1 MDTGA
6 WMWKEPITQWLAI
19 GILLATGGCGQSNN
33 YSSSPR
39 SFSARSAEPAYA
51 LNGAACSVSD
61 TPGSGAPDPVFS
73 YTCPL
78 PNPTG
83 AGNLLIVMLR
93 FKNNSVP
100 VSFTDEPGNTYKQA
114 TSCYDRSND
123 TVTSLYYVENT
134 RPGARLITVLFTSFL
149 HRFFHRFS
157 HTSASRVSMGEYEF
171 YNVAQSSA
179 LDQAACHVGSAATTV
194 TSGTV
199 PLLSASGDLV
209 FDYGMVES
217 ATMITGCS
225 PSSQANI
232 TWTQRTTMILD
243 NQPQCVQYGIYNA
256 TAPFSPSFTVDT
268 SVNYVSA
275 SAAFKAAPGGSAP
288 PRAIR
293 VVYVQHDNSIVQNL
307 TTALTQMPI
316 QGNLAVIMYTGSD
329 DYPTAISD
337 GTNSWRTV
345 GANQVCNEINSPPEK
360 SGEGQCSSIW
370 YATVSTPGTYKLD
383 YARQTNSQPASFGDS
398 YLTFDITGAAASPVD
413 TGFGSGGLASTTGK
427 QPISGSGGPVQ
438 TITAAPSGKNELI
451 LVSENQQFDTMT
463 GLSSPSH
470 AYFLSNTYR
479 NERNSSH
486 ADLNGGWGLFYNRSS
501 TVPETW
507 TWTHDTS
514 QYTGVNTWT
523 VMGAAFLPAR
533 Q

>member
-1 MDTGA
+1 MNAGVRIRKDL
-6 WMWKEPITQWLAI
+6 ITQWLAI
-19 GILLATGGCGQSNN
+19 GILVATGGCGRSEN
-33 YSSSPR
+33 SSGSPR
-39 SFSARSAEPAYA
+39 SFSAHSAEPAYA

-61 TPGSGAPDPVFS
+61 TPGSGPPDSVSS

-93 FKNNSVP
+93 FTNSSVP

-114 TSCYDRSND
+114 TTCYDGSNGSG

-134 RPGARLITVLFTSFL
+134 RPGARLITVHFTSFFGRL
-149 HRFFHRFS
+149 FHS
-157 HTSASRVSMGEYEF
+157 SASRVSMGEYEF

-179 LDQAACHVGSAATTV
+179 LDQAACNVGSAATTI
-194 TSGTV
+194 TSSAL
-199 PLLSASGDLV
+199 PALRASGDLV

-217 ATMITGCS
+217 ATMITGCT
-225 PSSQANI
+225 PSSQTNI
-232 TWTQRTTMILD
+232 TWIQRTTMILD
-243 NQPQCVQYGIYNA
+243 NQPQCAQYGVYNA
-256 TAPFSPSFTVDT
+256 TASFSPSFTVAAN
-268 SVNYVSA
+268 VNYVSA
-275 SAAFKAAPGGSAP
+275 SAAFKAASGGSAP
-288 PRAIR
+288 PPSIR
-293 VVYVQHDNSIVQNL
+293 VAYVQHDNSIVQNL

-337 GTNSWRTV
+337 GTNAWRTV
-345 GANQVCNEINSPPEK
+345 GANQVCNEISSPPEK

-370 YATVSTPGTYKLD
+370 YANVSSPGTYKLS
-383 YARQTNSQPASFGDS
+383 YSRQTNSQPASFGDS
-398 YLTFDITGAAASPVD
+398 YITFDINGAAANPVD

-427 QPISGSGGPVQ
+427 QPITGSSGPVQ
-438 TITAAPSGKNELI
+438 TITATPSGKNELI

-463 GLSSPSH
+463 GLSSPSQ

-486 ADLNGGWGLFYNRSS
+486 ADLNGGWGLLYNGSW
-501 TVPETW
+501 TDPETW
-507 TWTHDTS
+507 TWTHDAS
-514 QYTGVNTWT
+514 QYAGINTWT
-523 VMGAAFLPAR
+523 VVGAAFRPASH
-533 Q
+533 